1 MSPWKITKI
10 DSSSPN
16 IKLRVGTYKHPG
28 VSENEIK
35 QVIFFFTGRGEWIEK
50 YNSLPKDLKTS
61 KSQRL
66 VI

>member
-28 VSENEIK
+28 VSETRLNK
-35 QVIFFFTGRGEWIEK
+35 LFSSLQDGENGSRSIIV
-50 YNSLPKDLKTS
+50 YLK
-61 KSQRL
+61 
-66 VI
+66 I